1 MDSASLDSMVDM
13 DMEAL
18 LAGVVLDVVRLHVRG
33 TVGGMPVGV
42 EEAVVM
48 VAVAVAVAVV
58 MVADAEGV
66 AAAVVGVAAGVA
78 GV

>member
-1 MDSASLDSMVDM
+1 MDSAPLDSMVDM
-13 DMEAL
+13 DMEAQ

-48 VAVAVAVAVV
+48 VMVGVGVGVV
-58 MVADAEGV
+58 MVGDAEGV
-66 AAAVVGVAAGVA
+66 AAAVVGVVAGVA